1 MNNNSNTLD
10 QRTFGKLS
18 RLYVIALTVIA
29 LSIIVSQY
37 LVRKHLNTQE
47 SDSTIINVAGRQ
59 RMLSQKLTKDVV
71 KLSSAKNLE
80 AQLQLKNQIKQ
91 TLLLWETSHYAL
103 QNGSDSMG
111 LPGDNSKAIQ
121 QKFKKLN
128 PVFLS
133 ISNASKSIISKIEN
147 TPPLPLTQYE
157 AAIETVTNAESNFL
171 VLMDDIVNQ
180 YDVEAS
186 KKVNWLRQLESFITI
201 FTLLVLLLE
210 FLFIFWPTAKN
221 IRGTLSDLLRAE
233 RKAKKMAI
241 EADELSLAK
250 EKSIKELR
258 ALNYAMDETLLF
270 ARITPNGSL
279 VHMGKKFSK
288 LFRVSRFSVSSSF
301 AEILSI
307 HENEQ
312 VIIEN
317 IITKHKKIGWQG
329 EVKATTK
336 DEKDI
341 WLEMAFIPFNPSE
354 DKSELLIIASDIT
367 YRKEAQLEIE
377 RLTKQGFDE
386 KMNHQKII
394 SSQIIENQEK
404 EQSRIAKDVHDGIG
418 QMLTGLKYNLESI
431 NLSDTEKASQK
442 IEYLKELAL
451 NIIKGVRTATFN
463 LTPPELSDHGI
474 VPAITKLTQELTK
487 LTNKNIQLF
496 NKSNFNQRLDS
507 LVEINIYRIVQ
518 EAINNAIKYAD
529 SSYIIVSLSHS
540 ENILSIVIDDNGK
553 GFNPNKV
560 DKVKNGDGGMGMTF
574 MKERIKYID
583 GRLFLSSEAGK
594 GTRVTLNIPLPKQVD
609 SEKLVNLP
617 TI

>member
-1 MNNNSNTLD
+1 MSNNGNTLD

-18 RLYVIALTVIA
+18 RLYIIALTVIA
-29 LSIIVSQY
+29 ISIIVSQY
-37 LVRKHLNTQE
+37 LVRRHLNTQE

-59 RMLSQKLTKDVV
+59 RMLSQKLTKDIL
-71 KLSSAKNLE
+71 KLNSAKNLDV
-80 AQLQLKNQIKQ
+80 QLQLKNQIKQ
-91 TLLLWETSHYAL
+91 TLSLWETSHYAL

-121 QKFKKLN
+121 LKFQKLK

-133 ISNASKSIISKIEN
+133 ISNASRGIIAKIEK
-147 TPPLPLTQYE
+147 TPPLPLSQYKFE
-157 AAIETVTNAESNFL
+157 IETVTNAEGEFL

-180 YDVEAS
+180 YDIEAT
-186 KKVNWLRQLESFITI
+186 KKVNWLRQLETIITV
-201 FTLLVLLLE
+201 FTLVVLLLE

-221 IRGTLSDLLRAE
+221 IRATLFDLINAE
-233 RKAKKMAI
+233 RNAKKMAI
-241 EADELSLAK
+241 EADELSIAK

-270 ARITPNGSL
+270 ARITPSGSL

-288 LFRVSRFSVSSSF
+288 LFRVSRFSVSNSF

-312 VIIEN
+312 LVIEN
-317 IITKHKKIGWQG
+317 IVAKYKKIGWQG

-336 DEKDI
+336 EEKDI

-386 KMNHQKII
+386 KMSHQKVI

-431 NLSDTEKASQK
+431 NLNDTDKAAQK

-463 LTPPELSDHGI
+463 LTPPELSDHGV
-474 VPAITKLTQELTK
+474 VPAITKLIQELSK
-487 LTNKNIQLF
+487 LTNKNIQIF

-518 EAINNAIKYAD
+518 EAVNNAIKYAE
-529 SSYIIVSLSHS
+529 SSYIIVSLAHS

-553 GFNPNKV
+553 GFNPKKV
-560 DKVKNGDGGMGMTF
+560 EKVKNGDGGMGMTF
-574 MKERIKYID
+574 MRERIKFID
-583 GRLFLSSEAGK
+583 GRFFISSEEGK
-594 GTRVTLNIPLPKQVD
+594 GTRVTLNIPLPKEVNK
-609 SEKLVNLP
+609 EKLVNLP